1 MVDWESLTRDR
12 IQELF
17 GLDGK
22 TALVT
27 GGSRGIGVMIAGA
40 LLDAGAT
47 VFITSRRAD
56 ACAAAAEELSDRGPC
71 EGFAGDVSTTEG
83 CAKLAADFRE
93 RSTRLDI
100 LVNNAGATW
109 GAPLEEHAVE
119 SWDKVMNTN
128 ARGSFFL
135 TQGLIPM
142 LAEGASPEDPARI
155 INVGSVDG
163 LVSPQF
169 ESYSYSASKAAV
181 HMLTRHL
188 ARYLADSNITVNAIA
203 PGLFESKMTAF
214 VFRDPNITTAVIDR
228 IPLHRPGTPD
238 DVGGT
243 AVWLASRA
251 GSYLTGAVVP
261 VSGGLATL

>member
-1 MVDWESLTRDR
+1 MNINR
-12 IQELF
+12 IAELF
-17 GLDGK
+17 GLEGK

-27 GGSRGIGVMIAGA
+27 GGSRGIGAMIAGA

-47 VFITSRRAD
+47 VFITSRKEK
-56 ACAAAAEELSDRGPC
+56 ACVAAADELSRRGPC
-71 EGFAGDVSTTEG
+71 EGFGGDVSTPEG
-83 CAKLAADFRE
+83 CATLAADFRE
-93 RSTRLDI
+93 RSEGLDI

-109 GAPLEEHAVE
+109 GAPLEEHTVE

-128 ARGSFFL
+128 ARGAFLL
-135 TQGLIPM
+135 TQQLVPM
-142 LAEGASPEDPARI
+142 LTAEASPEDPARI

-163 LVSPQF
+163 LVSPLF
-169 ESYSYSASKAAV
+169 ESYSYSASKAAL

-188 ARYLADSNITVNAIA
+188 ARHLADSHITVNAIA

-214 VFRDPNITTAVIDR
+214 VFGDPDTTTAVTDR
-228 IPLHRPGTPD
+228 IPMHRAGTPD

-243 AVWLASRA
+243 AVWIASHA
-251 GSYLTGAVVP
+251 GSYLTGAVIP

>member
-1 MVDWESLTRDR
+1 MNGDR

-22 TALVT
+22 VALVT
-27 GGSRGIGVMIAGA
+27 GGSRGIGSMITEA

-47 VFITSRRAD
+47 VFITSREAE
-56 ACAAAAEELSDRGPC
+56 ACATAADELSRRGPC
-71 EGFAGDVSTTEG
+71 EGFGGDVSTPEG
-83 CAKLAADFRE
+83 CAKLAADFRA
-93 RSTRLDI
+93 RSTGLDI

-109 GAPLEEHAVE
+109 GAPLEEHTVE

-128 ARGSFFL
+128 ARGAFLL
-135 TQGLIPM
+135 TQALVPT
-142 LAEGASPEDPARI
+142 LAEDASPEDPARI

-163 LVSPQF
+163 LISPVF

-188 ARYLADSNITVNAIA
+188 ARHLADSLITVNAIA

-214 VFRDPNITTAVIDR
+214 VFGDSDTTTTMIEG
-228 IPLHRPGTPD
+228 IPMHRAGTPD

-251 GSYLTGAVVP
+251 GAYLTGAVIP

>member
-1 MVDWESLTRDR
+1 VNTAR
-12 IQELF
+12 IVELF

-27 GGSRGIGVMIAGA
+27 GGSRGIGAMIAGA

-47 VFITSRRAD
+47 VFITSRKAD
-56 ACAAAAEELSDRGPC
+56 ACAAAADELSRRGPC
-71 EGFAGDVSTTEG
+71 EGFAGDVSTPEG
-83 CAKLAADFRE
+83 CARLATDFRE

-109 GAPLEEHAVE
+109 GAPLEDHTVE

-128 ARGSFFL
+128 ARGPFLL
-135 TQGLIPM
+135 TQQLVPM
-142 LAEGASPEDPARI
+142 LTEAASSEDPARI

-163 LVSPQF
+163 LVSPVF
-169 ESYSYSASKAAV
+169 ESYSYSASKAAI

-188 ARYLADSNITVNAIA
+188 ARHLADSHITVNAIA

-214 VFRDPNITTAVIDR
+214 VFRDSDVTTTLIDR
-228 IPLHRPGTPD
+228 IPAHRAGEPD

-251 GSYLTGAVVP
+251 GSYLTGAVIP

>member
-1 MVDWESLTRDR
+1 MNSDR
-12 IQELF
+12 IEELF

-22 TALVT
+22 IALVT
-27 GGSRGIGVMIAGA
+27 GGSRGIGAMIAGA
-40 LLDAGAT
+40 LLDAGAN
-47 VFITSRRAD
+47 VFITSRKVD
-56 ACAAAAEELSDRGPC
+56 ACAAAADELSRRGPC
-71 EGFAGDVSTTEG
+71 EGFGGDVSTPEG
-83 CAKLAADFRE
+83 CARLAADFRE

-100 LVNNAGATW
+100 LVNNAGTTW
-109 GAPLEEHAVE
+109 GASLEEHTVE

-128 ARGSFFL
+128 ARGPFLL
-135 TQGLIPM
+135 TQEFVPM
-142 LAEGASPEDPARI
+142 LTAGGSPEDPARI

-163 LVSPQF
+163 LVSPVF

-188 ARYLADSNITVNAIA
+188 ARHLAGSHVTVNAIA

-214 VFRDPNITTAVIDR
+214 MFRDPDVTTTVIDR
-228 IPLHRPGTPD
+228 IPMHRAGIPD

-251 GSYLTGAVVP
+251 GSYLTGAVIP

>member
-1 MVDWESLTRDR
+1 
-12 IQELF
+12 
-17 GLDGK
+17 
-22 TALVT
+22 
-27 GGSRGIGVMIAGA
+27 MITEA

-47 VFITSRRAD
+47 VFITSRKAE
-56 ACAAAAEELSDRGPC
+56 ACATAADELSRRGPC
-71 EGFAGDVSTTEG
+71 EGFGGDVSTPEG
-83 CAKLAADFRE
+83 CAKLAADFRA
-93 RSTRLDI
+93 RSTGLDI

-109 GAPLEEHAVE
+109 GAPLEEHTVE

-128 ARGSFFL
+128 ARGAFLL
-135 TQGLIPM
+135 TQALVPT
-142 LAEGASPEDPARI
+142 LAEDASPEDPARI

-163 LVSPQF
+163 LISPVF

-188 ARYLADSNITVNAIA
+188 ARHLADSLITVNAIA

-214 VFRDPNITTAVIDR
+214 VFGDSDTTTTAIEG
-228 IPLHRPGTPD
+228 IPMHRAGTPD

-251 GSYLTGAVVP
+251 GAYLTGAVIP